1 MFLFL
6 SKLLPLF
13 LYPLGLSCLLMV
25 VALLSFW
32 KRPRLAATA
41 ISLSLL
47 VLWLGSSPL
56 IANGLVQSL
65 EFQNITAGNLPQVEA
80 IVVLGGA
87 TKPAL
92 PPRPGVDLSEAGDRV
107 LYAAQ
112 LYREGKAPRIILSGG
127 RIRWLGTGTPESTDM
142 ATVIQTL
149 GVPATAILQDSR
161 SRNTYENALNV
172 KQILDRQEIQAP
184 VLLVTSA
191 LHMPRSL
198 LIFKHLG
205 ISAIAA
211 PTDFRITYADQQPAS
226 LPALLIDLL
235 PQANSLQQ
243 TSSALKEY
251 IGLVVY
257 RLWGWL

>member
-13 LYPLGLSCLLMV
+13 IYPLGLTCVLMV
-25 VALLSFW
+25 VALVSFW
-32 KRPRLAATA
+32 KRPRLAASA
-41 ISLSLL
+41 ISLGLS
-47 VLWLGSSPL
+47 VLWLGSNSL
-56 IANGLVQSL
+56 TANWLVQSL
-65 EFQNITAGNLPQVEA
+65 EFQNIPAGELPQAEA

-127 RIRWLGTGTPESTDM
+127 RIRWLGTGKPESTDM

-149 GVPATAILQDSR
+149 GVPASALLQDSR

-172 KQILDRQEIQAP
+172 KQILDRQEIQGP

-205 ISAIAA
+205 IWAIAA
-211 PTDFRITYADQQPAS
+211 PTDFRVTYADQQPAS
-226 LPALLIDLL
+226 VPGMLIDLL
-235 PQANSLQQ
+235 PDPEGLQR
-243 TSSALKEY
+243 TSRALKEY

-257 RLWGWL
+257 RLRGWL